1 MCWKYGKCLWH
12 AFANSFFGV
21 PKHSIT
27 PLCCIANILHIT
39 HLVGHHQHP
48 PDHRSRVL
56 GLVYIKWHV
65 RMDVQGCLCCV
76 YFGVVRFDLLFSVVY
91 VSCVDQVEPVS
102 R

>member
-1 MCWKYGKCLWH
+1 MGSACG
-12 AFANSFFGV
+12 
-21 PKHSIT
+21 T
-27 PLCCIANILHIT
+27 PSLILSLGYQSTQSPLLCCIANILHIT